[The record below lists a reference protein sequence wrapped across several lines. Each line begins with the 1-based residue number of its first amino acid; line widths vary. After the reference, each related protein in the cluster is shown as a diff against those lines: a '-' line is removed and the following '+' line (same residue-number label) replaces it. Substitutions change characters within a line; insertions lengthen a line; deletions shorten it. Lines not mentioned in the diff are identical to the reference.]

1 MKKALTPASTVH
13 SPPRRETERSAPG
26 TCGLCGLPLGR
37 SRLQTKANGET
48 FRFCCPGCLYVFE
61 ILFSSSGGAV
71 ADFRA
76 TDLYRAC
83 VAAGLIPGAARPE
96 PSAATPIEEIDDQG
110 LEMTLKIEGM
120 WCPACSWLIR
130 EILLRTP
137 GVLEAEVFFLSDYA
151 RLRYLPHR
159 ITPTEIIARIGR
171 FGYRARSAVGETG
184 RDHRDSLLRLGIAA
198 ILTLNVMMIS
208 FALYGGF
215 FEDIEA
221 AGLGTLSVPLCLL
234 ATPVIFYSGW
244 PILVRGWQGLR
255 IARPS
260 MDTLIAL
267 GSLAAYGYSVWQMV
281 HASLHLYFDTAAML
295 ITLVLVGREVEGR
308 VRRKLN
314 LRISELHELAGS
326 KVRLLADGRENWV
339 EAATVRNGDL
349 FAVRTGERVAV
360 DGVVVRGNGDVDE
373 SVLTGESRPRG
384 KAADDDV
391 LAGSLLL
398 DGELHLLATRTG
410 PASSLG
416 QMITLVQKGLA
427 TKNPVEQ
434 LADRITRWF
443 VPLIL
448 CLAAATFLFFLMSG
462 ADVGTVLLRAL
473 TVLVIACP
481 CALGIATPLA
491 KVAVVSAGRGRGII
505 IRDGASFE
513 QAHRLDTVVF
523 DKTGTMS
530 EGSYTLRDIHAPA
543 YTQTEVLRRAA
554 AIEAGADHF
563 LARVIR
569 RRAKKQNI
577 VPPEA
582 HNLQAF
588 SGLGVKGSVDGQEV
602 VLGSRRFMAELGHPI
617 PARIDERAATAEGEG
632 LSVIFA
638 AWQGEVQALL
648 AFGDVIRPGGR
659 ELVTTL
665 ADRGVAIWLVSGDSQ
680 ATTAAVARQLGIA
693 NFAGQARPEDKV
705 ALIRRLQEEGR
716 LVGMVGDGINDAA
729 ALARA
734 DVGFAT
740 GSSPARLM
748 EEVAD
753 VILLGSAPSR
763 LLEVLTLSGRMTR
776 AIRQNLTLAFLYNG
790 IGIPLAILGLLNP
803 LLAVCA
809 MFASSLTVIG
819 NTLRVIRLTG
829 QVPLPPAA
837 ISLPTNSTALTEAGG
852 LG

>member
-1 MKKALTPASTVH
+1 MTTASTSH
-13 SPPRRETERSAPG
+13 YPPPQETERSAPA

-37 SRLQTKANGET
+37 SRLQTQINGAT
-48 FRFCCPGCLYVFE
+48 IGFCCPGCLHVFE
-61 ILFSSSGGAV
+61 ILFNSTAGTV
-71 ADFRA
+71 ADFRT
-76 TDLYRAC
+76 TDLYRTC
-83 VAAGLIPGAARPE
+83 VAAGLIPGAAKSDRT
-96 PSAATPIEEIDDQG
+96 AAASVEEIDDQG

-120 WCPACSWLIR
+120 WCNACSWLIR

-137 GVLEAEVFFLSDYA
+137 GVLGAEVLFLSDFA

-159 ITPTEIIARIGR
+159 ITPREIIERIGR
-171 FGYRARSAVGETG
+171 LGYRARPATEETDQG
-184 RDHRDSLLRLGIAA
+184 QRDSLLRLGIAA

-215 FEDIEA
+215 FENIEA
-221 AGLGTLSVPLCLL
+221 AGIGSLSLPLCLL
-234 ATPVIFYSGW
+234 ATPVVFYSGW

-255 IARPS
+255 IVRPS

-267 GSLAAYGYSVWQMV
+267 GSLAAYGYSVGQMLQ
-281 HASLHLYFDTAAML
+281 ASLHLYFDTAAML
-295 ITLVLVGREVEGR
+295 ITLVLIGRQAEGR
-308 VRRKLN
+308 VRRRLN
-314 LRISELHELAGS
+314 LRINELHELAGG
-326 KVRLLADGRENWV
+326 KVRLLADGRERWV
-339 EAATVRNGDL
+339 PAATLGRGDL
-349 FAVRTGERVAV
+349 FAVRTGERVPV
-360 DGVVVRGNGDVDE
+360 DGLVVGGSADVDE
-373 SVLTGESRPRG
+373 AVLTGESRPLG
-384 KAADDDV
+384 KGMDDDV

-398 DGELHLLATRTG
+398 DGELRLLATRTG

-427 TKNPVEQ
+427 AKNPVEQ
-434 LADRITRWF
+434 LTDRITRWF
-443 VPLIL
+443 VPFIL
-448 CLAAATFLFFLMSG
+448 CLAAATFLFLWGSG
-462 ADVGTVLLRAL
+462 ADVGTGLLRAL

-491 KVAVVSAGRGRGII
+491 KVAVVSAGRGRGIM
-505 IRDGASFE
+505 IRDGAAFE
-513 QAHRLDTVVF
+513 QAHRLDTLVF

-530 EGSYTLRDIHAPA
+530 EGSFSLRDIHAPA
-543 YTQTEVLRRAA
+543 YTQTEVLRRTVAV
-554 AIEAGADHF
+554 EAGADHF

-569 RRAKKQNI
+569 RRAIKENI
-577 VPPEA
+577 VPKPA
-582 HNLQAF
+582 DNLQTF
-588 SGLGVKGSVDGQEV
+588 PGLGVKGSVDGQKV
-602 VLGSRRFMAELGHPI
+602 ALGSRRFMAELGHSI
-617 PARIDERAATAEGEG
+617 PAQINERAATAEAKG

-638 AWQGEVQALL
+638 AWQGEVQASLS
-648 AFGDVIRPGGR
+648 FGDVIRQGGQ
-659 ELVTTL
+659 ELMTTL
-665 ADRGVAIWLVSGDSQ
+665 AARGINVWLVSGDSQ

-734 DVGFAT
+734 DVGFAM

-763 LLEVLTLSGRMTR
+763 LLEVLTLSDRMAK
-776 AIRQNLTLAFLYNG
+776 AIRQNLALAFLYNG
-790 IGIPLAILGLLNP
+790 IGIPLAIFGLLNP
-803 LLAVCA
+803 LLAVFA

-819 NTLRVIRLTG
+819 NTMRVIRVAG
-829 QVPLPPAA
+829 QLPLPDAA
-837 ISLPTNSTALTEAGG
+837 ISIPTDSATLTEAGE